1 MKVIEEEGL
10 KDRLKGSPG
19 CGVVEEG
26 CVYVDKDLPGGEK
39 RLVVI
44 HEVLDIWLHGRVR
57 HSNIDKIAIDVIDC
71 LQQIGE
77 LE

>member
-10 KDRLKGSPG
+10 KDRLKGSLG
-19 CGVVEEG
+19 YGVVEER
-26 CVYVDKDLPGGEK
+26 CVYVDKDLPEGDK

-44 HEVLDIWLHGRVR
+44 HEVLDIWLHGRVK
-57 HSNIDKIAIDVIDC
+57 HSKMDKIAIDIIDC